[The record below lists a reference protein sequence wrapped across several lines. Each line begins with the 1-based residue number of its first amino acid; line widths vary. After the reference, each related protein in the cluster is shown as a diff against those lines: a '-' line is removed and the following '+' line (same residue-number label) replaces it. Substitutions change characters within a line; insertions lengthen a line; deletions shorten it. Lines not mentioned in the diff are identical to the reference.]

1 MKTSPLNP
9 NGPSQLWLNFR
20 VLLFSLVLAFI
31 LFIFIRCS
39 NPVSPTSGPERHATA
54 MRGF

>member
-31 LFIFIRCS
+31 IFIFIRCS